1 MTAGPVVAA
10 LSAETPPP
18 DQRGRYMAATQLAW
32 SSSGAVAPL
41 LWSALLDRGAL
52 AAWAGPVL
60 LCVVWAGL
68 VEMLAARMPQVARP
82 VTNVAETETEIGAGP
97 VDTTALS
104 TGEAP
109 SSS

>member
-32 SSSGAVAPL
+32 TSSGAVAPL

-52 AAWAGPVL
+52 AAWGGPLV
-60 LCVVWAGL
+60 LCVVWAVL
-68 VEMLAARMPQVARP
+68 VELLAARMPQVARP
-82 VTNVAETETEIGAGP
+82 VTNVAEAEPGP
-97 VDTTALS
+97 VDSGALS

-109 SSS
+109 GSS